1 MTRAEWAEAGLAV
14 VRCAA
19 GGLNFAL
26 EADKVQ
32 AMHADVA
39 QPAITL
45 AALLQLPERQPAAQ
59 ERLLSITH
67 PDGIRLLRVEEPVI
81 RCRVPALTLSPIPPL
96 MAAHLRLPWVR
107 ALAWLGTPPDAALLI
122 LLDAWRLPTGRS

>member
-1 MTRAEWAEAGLAV
+1 MTHAEWAEAGLAV

-19 GGLNFAL
+19 GGLNLAL

-32 AMHADVA
+32 AMQASGT
-39 QPAITL
+39 QPAPAL

-81 RCRVPALTLSPIPPL
+81 HCRIPARAIFPIPPL

-107 ALAWLGTPPDAALLI
+107 ALAWLGTPPDATLLI